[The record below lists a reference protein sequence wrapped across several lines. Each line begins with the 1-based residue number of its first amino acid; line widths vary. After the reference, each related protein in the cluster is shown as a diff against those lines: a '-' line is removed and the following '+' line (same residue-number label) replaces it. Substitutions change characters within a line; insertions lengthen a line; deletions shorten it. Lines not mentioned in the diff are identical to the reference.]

1 MGARSNDNFV
11 SVSLMNKSLSDMCR
25 ILFVCFFA
33 LLIHTASWSQNTVF
47 SLNASANKM
56 GMKDQIQVDYMI
68 QDAPNL
74 RSMANPKFEDFT
86 VVAGPFSRQSSSIT
100 SDGSKMVQSV
110 SVTYSYVL
118 QPKRTGTLTV
128 PSTTARSANGDVYE
142 SNKLSVQ
149 VVEGSLSR
157 RQPQQQR
164 SSDPFSD
171 DPFLNDPFAA
181 MMQQRQQMLNA
192 IRQRQMG
199 AAPRQQQAP
208 QQTDDNINMNDIYKN
223 LFMRATADKTTVRV
237 GEQVTVT
244 YKLYTRIPMN
254 AGISKLPSLNGF
266 WTQDFEIAKGNAV
279 KPVEEIVD
287 GKPYQVFTIKKSALF
302 PQQTGTLTL
311 DPAEAEGVARIMQ
324 KVKRQDP
331 FADMF
336 ADDPF
341 FRQAISQMM
350 QDPFG
355 DMFGTA
361 YKDVPVKMKSTPIKI
376 TVLPLPEEGKPENF
390 GNAVGK
396 FTIEGKADKTSLTTD
411 DVLTYTLKIHG
422 SGNLKLIE
430 APVLN
435 LPNGLSSFDPNIV
448 DTITGRT
455 TTISGSKIITY
466 SISAN
471 IPGDYELP
479 AIPFSYYD
487 AQGGKYITL
496 QTSPVKIQVSKGKN
510 YNPSLTRKS
519 SLTDIHDITSAPLK
533 KLTIN
538 STPLVFTKRYWSM
551 YALPMLAFVGLLVW
565 RRREEEFSKDAIRW
579 RNKRANKVA
588 LRRLSTA
595 KKFLQSNSKTSFYEE
610 ISKTIW
616 LYLSDKLNIPLSS
629 LSREKAHEVLQSKN
643 ISEPLRNRIDEVMSD
658 CEIALYAPNYG
669 IQQMQRTYDEAIDII
684 SKLEEEI

>member
-1 MGARSNDNFV
+1 
-11 SVSLMNKSLSDMCR
+11 MCR
-25 ILFVCFFA
+25 VLFLCFFA
-33 LLIHTASWSQNTVF
+33 LLMSNPLWSQNTVF
-47 SLNASANKM
+47 SVNASAGKI
-56 GMKDQIQVDYMI
+56 GIKDQLQVDYTI

-74 RSMANPKFEDFT
+74 RSIATPKFEDFT
-86 VVAGPFSRQSSSIT
+86 VVGGPFSRQSTSIT
-100 SDGSKMVQSV
+100 SDGNKMVQTV
-110 SVTYSYVL
+110 SITYSYLL
-118 QPKRTGTLTV
+118 QPRKTGTLTI
-128 PSTTARSANGDVYE
+128 PSTTAKDAGGAVYE
-142 SNKLSVQ
+142 SNKLTVQ
-149 VVEGSLSR
+149 VVEGSLA
-157 RQPQQQR
+157 PKPQQR
-164 SSDPFSD
+164 SIDPFD
-171 DPFLNDPFAA
+171 DPFFNDPFAA
-181 MMQQRQQMLNA
+181 MMQQRRQMANA
-192 IRQRQMG
+192 MRQRRMG
-199 AAPRQQQAP
+199 GTQPQQQDAEE
-208 QQTDDNINMNDIYKN
+208 QINMNEIYKN

-237 GEQVTVT
+237 GEQITVT

-266 WTQDFEIAKGNAV
+266 WTQDFEIAKGNAL

-324 KVKRQDP
+324 KVRRQDP

-376 TVLPLPEEGKPENF
+376 TVLPLPEEGKPEDF
-390 GNAVGK
+390 GNAVGR
-396 FTIEGKADKTSLTTD
+396 FTLEGKVDKTNLTTD
-411 DVLTYTLKIHG
+411 DVLTYTLKING

-430 APVLN
+430 APELK
-435 LPNGLSSFDPNIV
+435 LPNGLSSFDPNIL

-471 IPGDYELP
+471 VPGDYELP

-487 AQGGKYITL
+487 VQAGTYVTL
-496 QTSPVKIQVSKGKN
+496 STDPIKIQVAKGKN
-510 YNPSLTRKS
+510 YHPSLAQKNT
-519 SLTDIHDITSAPLK
+519 LTDIHEIV
-533 KLTIN
+533 
-538 STPLVFTKRYWSM
+538 STPLSKLVVNSKPLLFTKGYWSM

-565 RRREEEFSKDAIRW
+565 RRREEEFSKDTIRL
-579 RNKRANKVA
+579 RNRRANKVA

-595 KKFLQSNSKTSFYEE
+595 KTFLQQNVKTSFYEE
-610 ISKTIW
+610 ISKAIW
-616 LYLSDKLNIPLSS
+616 LYLSDKMNIPLS
-629 LSREKAHEVLQSKN
+629 LLNREKAHEVLQSKH
-643 ISEPLRNRIDEVMSD
+643 ISEPLRKRIDEVMND
-658 CEIALYAPNYG
+658 CETALYAPNYG
-669 IQQMQRTYDEAIDII
+669 MQQMQRTYDEAIDII
-684 SKLEEEI
+684 SKLEEEL

>member
-1 MGARSNDNFV
+1 MYRA
-11 SVSLMNKSLSDMCR
+11 
-25 ILFVCFFA
+25 LFLCFFV
-33 LLIHTASWSQNTVF
+33 LLPSTSLWSQNTVF
-47 SLNASANKM
+47 SVNAGAGKI
-56 GMKDQIQVDYMI
+56 GVKDQIQVDYTI

-74 RSMANPKFEDFT
+74 RSIANPKFEDFT
-86 VVAGPFSRQSSSIT
+86 VVAGPFSRQSTSIT

-110 SVTYSYVL
+110 SITYSYVL
-118 QPKRTGTLTV
+118 QPKKIGMLTI
-128 PSTTARSANGDVYE
+128 PSTTAKDANGDVYE
-142 SNKLSVQ
+142 SNKLTVQ
-149 VVEGSLSR
+149 VVEGSLAHKQQS
-157 RQPQQQR
+157 QQR
-164 SSDPFSD
+164 SVDPFD
-171 DPFLNDPFAA
+171 DPFFNDPFAA
-181 MMQQRQQMLNA
+181 MMQQRRQMANA
-192 IRQRQMG
+192 MHQRRMG
-199 AAPRQQQAP
+199 AAQQQP
-208 QQTDDNINMNDIYKN
+208 QAVPADDHVNMNDIYKN
-223 LFMRATADKTTVRV
+223 LFMRAAADKTTVRV

-324 KVKRQDP
+324 KVRRQDP

-341 FRQAISQMM
+341 FRRAISQMM

-376 TVLPLPEEGKPENF
+376 TVLPLPEEDKPESF

-396 FTIEGKADKTSLTTD
+396 FTVEGKTDKTSLTTD
-411 DVLTYTLKIHG
+411 DVLTYTLKING

-430 APVLN
+430 APALK
-435 LPNGLSSFDPNIV
+435 LPNGLSSFDPNII

-471 IPGDYELP
+471 VPGDYELP

-487 AQGGKYITL
+487 VQSGKYVTL
-496 QTSPVKIQVSKGKN
+496 YTDPVKIQVSKGKN
-510 YNPSLTRKS
+510 YNPSLVQKS
-519 SLTDIHDITSAPLK
+519 ALTDIHEIISAPLNK
-533 KLTIN
+533 PVVNGK
-538 STPLVFTKRYWSM
+538 PLLFTKGYWSM

-565 RRREEEFSKDAIRW
+565 RRREEEFSKDMVRL
-579 RNKRANKVA
+579 RNRRANKVA

-595 KKFLQSNSKTSFYEE
+595 DKFLQQNSKTSFYEE
-610 ISKTIW
+610 ISKAIW
-616 LYLSDKLNIPLSS
+616 LYLSDKLNIPLSL
-629 LSREKAHEVLQSKN
+629 LSREKAHEVLQGKK
-643 ISEPLRNRIDEVMSD
+643 ISEPLKNRIDEVMND
-658 CEIALYAPNYG
+658 CETALYAPNYG
-669 IQQMQRTYDEAIDII
+669 MQQMQRTYDEAIDII